1 MTVVAEAGEAVR
13 WRGGY
18 GRLWSAAVLSRFG
31 DAVRNVALP
40 LVAAGLTTSPF
51 LLSVVSAAGYLPWLL
66 FGLLGG
72 ALADRVDRRRAM
84 WTVDLVRGVLVA
96 AFAAALALGHAHIAV
111 LAVLAFALTTL
122 QTLFDNAATA
132 ILPSIVA
139 RRALPSANAR
149 LMTGQ
154 ALAGTFLGAPA
165 AGLLVGAGVALP
177 FAVDAATYLVAAAL
191 IASLPRTTTA
201 TAVATGA
208 AATASARPA
217 GSTLRSEIAAGVRRL
232 WHDRLLRVASLA
244 NLLGNLVIGGLQAL
258 LVLIITRWA
267 GASDVVFGPVL
278 AAYGAGGVV
287 GGLVATRIGR
297 WAGGGVRAMVPALAA
312 QAGCLVVIGG
322 VAHPAATAAALAVF
336 GMAGMV
342 VNVHAA
348 TLTQQRTPDELIGR
362 VASAQRTVGIV
373 GAPAGA
379 LLFGVLAE
387 VTEVNVPALAG
398 AAVMAAAALVV
409 RRAARADRTV
419 PPPGRAEAVARPDP
433 G

>member
-1 MTVVAEAGEAVR
+1 MTIMAEAGEAVR

-51 LLSVVSAAGYLPWLL
+51 LLSLVSAAGYLPWLV

-84 WTVDLVRGVLVA
+84 WTVDLARGLLVA
-96 AFAAALALGHAHIAV
+96 AFATALALGYAHLAV

-132 ILPSIVA
+132 ILPTLVPRS
-139 RRALPSANAR
+139 ALPSANAR

-165 AGLLVGAGVALP
+165 AGLLVTAGVALP
-177 FAVDAATYLVAAAL
+177 FAVDAVTYLVAAAL
-191 IASLPRTTTA
+191 IASLPRPA
-201 TAVATGA
+201 LPVA
-208 AATASARPA
+208 SRPP
-217 GSTLRSEIAAGVRRL
+217 GSTLRSEIASGVRRL
-232 WHDRLLRVASLA
+232 WRDRLLRGGCLA

-267 GASDVVFGPVL
+267 GASDVVFGLVL

-287 GGLVATRIGR
+287 GGLVATRVGR
-297 WAGGGVRAMVPALAA
+297 WTGGGARAMVLAIAA
-312 QAGCLVVIGG
+312 QTGCLLVIGG

-336 GMAGMV
+336 GVAGMV
-342 VNVHAA
+342 VNVHFVS
-348 TLTQQRTPDELIGR
+348 LTQQRTPDELLGR
-362 VASAQRTVGIV
+362 VSSAERTLGIV

-379 LLFGVLAE
+379 LLFGALAE

-398 AAVMAAAALVV
+398 AAIMALAAIVV
-409 RRAARADRTV
+409 HRAAH
-419 PPPGRAEAVARPDP
+419 AERPDRM
-433 G
+433 

>member
-1 MTVVAEAGEAVR
+1 MTTVAESSETVR

-31 DAVRNVALP
+31 DAVRNVAFP

-84 WTVDLVRGVLVA
+84 WTVDVVRGLLVA
-96 AFAAALALGHAHIAV
+96 AFAVALALGQAHLAV

-132 ILPSIVA
+132 ILPTLVP
-139 RRALPSANAR
+139 RPALPSANAR

-165 AGLLVGAGVALP
+165 AGLLVTAGVALP

-191 IASLPRTTTA
+191 IASLRRP
-201 TAVATGA
+201 AVPGA
-208 AATASARPA
+208 RRPA

-232 WHDRLLRVASLA
+232 WRDRLLRGGCLA

-267 GASDVVFGPVL
+267 GASDVVFGLVL

-287 GGLVATRIGR
+287 GGLVATRVGR
-297 WAGGGVRAMVPALAA
+297 WVGGGAAAMVLALAV
-312 QAGCLVVIGG
+312 QTGCLLVIGG
-322 VAHPAATAAALAVF
+322 VPHPAATAAALAVF
-336 GMAGMV
+336 GVAGMV
-342 VNVHAA
+342 VNVHFVS
-348 TLTQQRTPDELIGR
+348 LTQQRTPDDLLGR
-362 VASAQRTVGIV
+362 VSSAERTLGIA
-373 GAPAGA
+373 GAPVGA
-379 LLFGVLAE
+379 LLFGALAE
-387 VTEVNVPALAG
+387 LTEVNVPALVG
-398 AAVMAAAALVV
+398 AAVMALSAFVV
-409 RRAARADRTV
+409 HRAARSDSAAGV
-419 PPPGRAEAVARPDP
+419 VSGGRA
-433 G
+433 GG

>member
-1 MTVVAEAGEAVR
+1 MTILAEAGQTVR

-51 LLSVVSAAGYLPWLL
+51 LLSLVSAAGYLPWLV

-84 WTVDLVRGVLVA
+84 WTVDVARGLLVA
-96 AFAAALALGHAHIAV
+96 AFATALAFGQAHLAV

-132 ILPSIVA
+132 ILPTLVP
-139 RRALPSANAR
+139 RTALPSANAR

-165 AGLLVGAGVALP
+165 AGLLVTAGVALP

-191 IASLPRTTTA
+191 IASLPRS
-201 TAVATGA
+201 AVAV
-208 AATASARPA
+208 ASRPP
-217 GSTLRSEIAAGVRRL
+217 GSTLRSEIAVGVRRL
-232 WHDRLLRVASLA
+232 WRDRLLRGGCLA

-267 GASDVVFGPVL
+267 GASDVVFGLVL

-287 GGLVATRIGR
+287 G
-297 WAGGGVRAMVPALAA
+297 
-312 QAGCLVVIGG
+312 
-322 VAHPAATAAALAVF
+322 
-336 GMAGMV
+336 
-342 VNVHAA
+342 
-348 TLTQQRTPDELIGR
+348 
-362 VASAQRTVGIV
+362 
-373 GAPAGA
+373 
-379 LLFGVLAE
+379 
-387 VTEVNVPALAG
+387 
-398 AAVMAAAALVV
+398 
-409 RRAARADRTV
+409 
-419 PPPGRAEAVARPDP
+419 
-433 G
+433 

>member
-1 MTVVAEAGEAVR
+1 MTTVAEAGAAVR

-18 GRLWSAAVLSRFG
+18 GRLWTAAVLSRFG

-40 LVAAGLTTSPF
+40 LVAVGLTTSPF
-51 LLSVVSAAGYLPWLL
+51 VLSLVSTAGYLPWLV

-84 WTVDLVRGVLVA
+84 WMVDVARGALVA
-96 AFAAALALGHAHIAV
+96 AFAVALALGHAHIAV
-111 LAVLAFALTTL
+111 LAILAFALTTL

-132 ILPSIVA
+132 ILPGIVP
-139 RRALPSANAR
+139 RDALPSANAR

-191 IASLPRTTTA
+191 IASLPRQAAPKVTTA
-201 TAVATGA
+201 Q
-208 AATASARPA
+208 
-217 GSTLRSEIAAGVRRL
+217 GSTLRADIAEGVRRL
-232 WHDRLLRVASLA
+232 WRDRLLRGGCLA
-244 NLLGNLVIGGLQAL
+244 NLLGNLVIGGLQAV

-267 GASDVVFGPVL
+267 GASDVVFGLVL

-297 WAGGGVRAMVPALAA
+297 WVGGGARAMVLALAA

-336 GMAGMV
+336 GVAGMV
-342 VNVHAA
+342 INVHLV
-348 TLTQQRTPDELIGR
+348 TLTQQRTPDELLGR
-362 VASAQRTVGIV
+362 VSSAQRTLGTV

-379 LLFGVLAE
+379 LVFGALAE
-387 VTEVNVPALAG
+387 ATEVNVPALVG
-398 AAVMAAAALVV
+398 AAVMAVSALVV
-409 RRAARADRTV
+409 LHATRADPTT
-419 PPPGRAEAVARPDP
+419 PSTTP
-433 G
+433 

>member
-1 MTVVAEAGEAVR
+1 MTIMTDAGVTVR

-31 DAVRNVALP
+31 DAVRNVAFP

-84 WTVDLVRGVLVA
+84 WTVDVVRGVLVA
-96 AFAAALALGHAHIAV
+96 AFALALALGQAHLAV

-132 ILPSIVA
+132 ILPTLVPRA
-139 RRALPSANAR
+139 ALPSANAR

-165 AGLLVGAGVALP
+165 AGLLVTAGVALP

-191 IASLPRTTTA
+191 IASLPRP
-201 TAVATGA
+201 AVGV
-208 AATASARPA
+208 SVRPA

-232 WHDRLLRVASLA
+232 WRDRLLRGGCLA

-267 GASDVVFGPVL
+267 GASDVVFGLVL

-287 GGLVATRIGR
+287 GGLVATRVGR
-297 WAGGGVRAMVPALAA
+297 WVGGGAAAMVLALAA
-312 QAGCLVVIGG
+312 QAGCLLVIGG
-322 VAHPAATAAALAVF
+322 VPHPAATAAALAVF
-336 GMAGMV
+336 GVAGMV
-342 VNVHAA
+342 VNVHFVS
-348 TLTQQRTPDELIGR
+348 LTQQRTPDDLLGR
-362 VASAQRTVGIV
+362 VSSAERTLGAA
-373 GAPAGA
+373 GAPVGA
-379 LLFGVLAE
+379 LLFGALAE

-398 AAVMAAAALVV
+398 AAFLAVSALVV
-409 RRAARADRTV
+409 RRAARTERLDDETV
-419 PPPGRAEAVARPDP
+419 NRGV
-433 G
+433 

>member
-1 MTVVAEAGEAVR
+1 MAIGVDAAAAVR
-13 WRGGY
+13 GRGGY
-18 GRLWSAAVLSRFG
+18 GRLWAAAVLSRFG

-51 LLSVVSAAGYLPWLL
+51 LLSMVSAAGYLPWLL

-84 WTVDLVRGVLVA
+84 WTVDLVRGALVA
-96 AFAAALALGHAHIAV
+96 AFAVALALGHAHLAV

-132 ILPSIVA
+132 ILPSLVP
-139 RRALPSANAR
+139 RTALSSANAR

-165 AGLLVGAGVALP
+165 AGLLVTAGVALP

-191 IASLPRTTTA
+191 IASLPRSG
-201 TAVATGA
+201 VPA
-208 AATASARPA
+208 AQRPP
-217 GSTLRSEIAAGVRRL
+217 GSTLRSEIGEGVRRL
-232 WHDRLLRVASLA
+232 WRDRLLRGGSLA

-267 GASDVVFGPVL
+267 GASDVVFGLVL
-278 AAYGAGGVV
+278 AAYGVGGVV
-287 GGLVATRIGR
+287 GGLVATRVGR
-297 WAGGGVRAMVPALAA
+297 WVGGGARAMVVALAV
-312 QAGCLVVIGG
+312 QAGCLLVIGG

-336 GMAGMV
+336 GVAGMV
-342 VNVHAA
+342 VNVHFV
-348 TLTQQRTPDELIGR
+348 TLTQQRTPDELLGR
-362 VASAQRTVGIV
+362 VSSAQRTVGIV

-379 LLFGVLAE
+379 LLFGALAE
-387 VTEVNVPALAG
+387 LTEVNVPALAG
-398 AAVMAAAALVV
+398 AAIMAAAAIVV
-409 RRAARADRTV
+409 LRAGRDPRGPHADAVGRWRA
-419 PPPGRAEAVARPDP
+419 
-433 G
+433 